1 MTLTTTTITESML
14 TVLLSALSMVA
25 AQASGNDPFVWKE
38 AVPQGTTVE
47 VHGIIGS
54 IRAVASGGREFEV
67 IGTRHRGRRGDPGAV
82 EIRVIRE
89 NARIFVCA
97 IYPRDD
103 RWNRRGED
111 GGRDS
116 CERAQNE
123 GPLVREGNDTRIDF
137 EVRVPAGVHLVAE
150 TVTEGVV
157 LSGLRGNAE
166 GYSISGDVRISD
178 VRGTVV
184 DAASISGDITFDR
197 VDAAQVY
204 AGTLSGDVVFGGVVQ
219 RRGDYSFLSYT
230 GDLRVA
236 LPSASGVTLEVIAPR
251 SGLQSSVTL
260 TPASTASR
268 RRYSGRQGNGSARMS
283 LTTLNGEVV
292 IRGAE

>member
-1 MTLTTTTITESML
+1 ML
-14 TVLLSALSMVA
+14 TALLSALSLVA
-25 AQASGNDPFVWKE
+25 VQTSGNDPFVWKE

-54 IRAVASGGREFEV
+54 IRAVATGGREFEV
-67 IGTRHRGRRGDPGAV
+67 VGTRHRGQRGDPGAV

-97 IYPRDD
+97 IYPRDG
-103 RWNRRGED
+103 RWNQRD
-111 GGRDS
+111 GASGRDG
-116 CERAQNE
+116 CERAQNN
-123 GPLVREGNDTRIDF
+123 GPLVRQGNDTRIDF

-150 TVTEGVV
+150 TVTEGVA

-166 GYSISGDVRISD
+166 GYSVAGDVRITD
-178 VRGTVV
+178 VRGAVV

-204 AGTLSGDVVFGGVVQ
+204 AGTLSGDVMFDGAVH
-219 RRGDYSFLSYT
+219 RSGDYSFLSYT
-230 GDLRVA
+230 GKLSVV
-236 LPSASGVTLEVIAPR
+236 LPHGPGVTLEVIAPR
-251 SGLQSSVTL
+251 DGLHSSVAL
-260 TPASTASR
+260 TPTSTASR

-292 IRGAE
+292 IRAAE